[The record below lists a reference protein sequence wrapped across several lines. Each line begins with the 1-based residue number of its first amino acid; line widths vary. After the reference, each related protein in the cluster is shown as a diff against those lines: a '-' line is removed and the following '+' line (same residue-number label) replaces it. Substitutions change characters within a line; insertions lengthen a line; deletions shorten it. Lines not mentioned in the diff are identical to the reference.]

1 MFSDDIIGKLRG
13 GMEVAGME
21 GVSMFSRLEEREHNL
36 DGFVA
41 CLLALLCFLVGYG
54 GKGIGDGM

>member
-1 MFSDDIIGKLRG
+1 
-13 GMEVAGME
+13 MEVAGME